1 MSTFGLRKPSS
12 SRIFDFFD
20 NYNDAFI
27 HSDDKLF
34 KAHKLMLAIQSPYLH
49 RLFQKVKDGNFAQ
62 IFLLNMPNS
71 VIENVL
77 NLIYGKNAI
86 VQKKDISNFKG
97 LLTKWQVDYQDINTE
112 NEEQMAQ
119 QHKDETIECEEEDKE
134 TGDGSITEKSDSIT
148 KKSFDLKD
156 KSGDIPD
163 DITEDASDNI
173 KKADVH
179 SEKGVANNPEVPEDV
194 GGMSMTNTDTTEIY
208 KLLGYICHELQ
219 GDKMKKEKR
228 FKCLVCANV
237 SVYFQQAKNHF
248 ALFHQDN
255 KEEIKILSEAESL
268 RSTSSVFFSNL
279 SADMDKD
286 DFINSVGCLMS
297 STVILQ
303 RMKTTLEKVEGLQKP
318 VFPPTFQRKKNAL
331 IRDLGKFIKLG
342 EGCID
347 KLENMTT

>member
-77 NLIYGKNAI
+77 NLIYGAI

-134 TGDGSITEKSDSIT
+134 TGDGSMVEKSDGITEKSS
-148 KKSFDLKD
+148 DLKD

-163 DITEDASDNI
+163 DITEDASDKI
-173 KKADVH
+173 KK
-179 SEKGVANNPEVPEDV
+179 S
-194 GGMSMTNTDTTEIY
+194 
-208 KLLGYICHELQ
+208 
-219 GDKMKKEKR
+219 
-228 FKCLVCANV
+228 
-237 SVYFQQAKNHF
+237 
-248 ALFHQDN
+248 
-255 KEEIKILSEAESL
+255 
-268 RSTSSVFFSNL
+268 
-279 SADMDKD
+279 
-286 DFINSVGCLMS
+286 
-297 STVILQ
+297 
-303 RMKTTLEKVEGLQKP
+303 
-318 VFPPTFQRKKNAL
+318 
-331 IRDLGKFIKLG
+331 
-342 EGCID
+342 
-347 KLENMTT
+347 